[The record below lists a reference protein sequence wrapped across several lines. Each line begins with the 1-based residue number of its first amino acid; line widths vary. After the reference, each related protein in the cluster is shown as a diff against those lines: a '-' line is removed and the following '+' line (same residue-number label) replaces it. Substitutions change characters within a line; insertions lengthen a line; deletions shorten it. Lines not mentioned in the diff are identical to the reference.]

1 MGIKI
6 GGGFPKLY
14 LDPPWHYDNP
24 QDFDPARGGTPY
36 KQMKLEDLCALRPL
50 IDKVVAKDS
59 IMFMWATYPK
69 LVEAL
74 TLIDALGFTYTTV
87 AFTWVKLNG
96 KGKIIV
102 PEKNMIVMNSQD
114 KQDGFVLTPQ
124 DIVLKGG
131 VRSGQGYYTNAN
143 AEIVLVGKRGKT
155 AQYRQDRSV
164 KQVVFAPDWYE
175 GEHWEEYSQKY
186 PETDVVVAPMLG
198 HSAKPEEVR
207 DRIDTLTGGIPGL
220 ELFARPP
227 GRTPGWVK
235 LGWEIDEEDIS
246 VMLERLID
254 GKYRRP
260 KAA

>member
-6 GGGFPKLY
+6 GEGFPVLY
-14 LDPPWHYDNP
+14 LDPPWEYDNP
-24 QDFDPARGGTPY
+24 QDYDPARGGTPY
-36 KQMKLEDLCALRPL
+36 KQMRLDDLCAMRPL
-50 IDKVVAKDS
+50 IDQVAAKDC

-69 LVEAL
+69 LKEAI
-74 TLIDALGFTYTTV
+74 TLIEALGFTYTTV
-87 AFTWVKLNG
+87 AFTWIKLNG
-96 KGKIIV
+96 NGKIIV
-102 PEKNMIVMNSQD
+102 PETNMVMVG
-114 KQDGFVLTPQ
+114 KDGKTGFTLSPK

-175 GEHWEEYSQKY
+175 GEHWEEYAQRY
-186 PETDVVVAPMLG
+186 PDTDVVVAPMLG

-207 DRIDTLTGGIPGL
+207 ERIDTLTGGIPGL

-227 GRTPGWVK
+227 GRVPGWVK

-246 VMLERLID
+246 EMLQRLID
-254 GKYRRP
+254 GQYRRP